1 VRKLLPA
8 ALTFAMS
15 IFAFSAPARA
25 ANDPDTVVD
34 AIKTATPIKHII
46 IFVGENRSF
55 DHLFAT

>member
-1 VRKLLPA
+1 
-8 ALTFAMS
+8 MS

-55 DHLFAT
+55 DHLFAS